1 MMEKVRRADALTVNE
16 FNARL
21 VEFGRDAGPDDTV
34 GDGKTYGGNA
44 WIWVRRLGRWYHLNA
59 DSTGD
64 GVAGYLGLWFQHGDS
79 LQWTIV
85 ANERGKKNKVA
96 FGPELR
102 EIPGFYLYRED
113 D

>member
-1 MMEKVRRADALTVNE
+1 MMDQVRRADALTPDE

-21 VEFGRDAGPDDTV
+21 VEFGRDARPGDTV
-34 GDGKTYGGNA
+34 GDAVKHGGKA
-44 WIWVRRLGRWYHLNA
+44 WIWVRRLARHYHLNA

-64 GVAGYLGLWFQHGDS
+64 GVAEYLGLWVRHGSS

-85 ANERGKKNKVA
+85 PNARGRMNKVA
-96 FGPELR
+96 FGPEKR
-102 EIPGFYLYRED
+102 EIPGFYLYRVD